1 MNCSVCPMVCAGV
14 CGASQVRSISPV
26 GPNPRRVPW
35 KDMLPWQGGQG
46 QALDADRAKLQSNTT
61 LHHIFSPTHTPTFL
75 HSSSSSQPSRAAG
88 KEECRAGAEGGR
100 SALAICT
107 LQPTPRACWCP
118 QSNYPGNQI
127 CQNLVPFVRSVAEN
141 KSMGLEH

>member
-1 MNCSVCPMVCAGV
+1 MVCAGV

-75 HSSSSSQPSRAAG
+75 LLLTAQQSSRQRG
-88 KEECRAGAEGGR
+88 VQGWG
-100 SALAICT
+100 
-107 LQPTPRACWCP
+107 
-118 QSNYPGNQI
+118 
-127 CQNLVPFVRSVAEN
+127 
-141 KSMGLEH
+141 